1 MFTKDH
7 LLPTLSLF
15 SAMVLW
21 ASSFIA
27 MKIAVT
33 GFSPIAVVFGRM
45 IIASLL
51 FLVLWKNFRGLKVRR
66 EDWKQLIFMAV
77 CEPGLYFLFEAYA
90 LKYTSAT
97 QAGMIVATLPVF
109 VAIAAFF
116 VLKEKLALRVW
127 AGFILA
133 AFGVIMLSWGA
144 SATENAPN
152 PMLGNTLETLAMVSA
167 TGYMITAKNLSNRY
181 SPLFITALQA
191 WVGAI
196 FFLPLLMF
204 TPDAFPTEYPQDATI
219 AVLYLASVVTMGAYS
234 MYNYGLSKVPAG
246 QASGFTNLIPVF
258 TMLMGFLFLGDRL
271 STAQFLASGLVLG
284 GVILTQISPAKKL
297 KVTTNQ

>member
-1 MFTKDH
+1 MFNKDY

-15 SAMVLW
+15 CAMVLW

-27 MKIAVT
+27 MKIAVA

-51 FLVLWKNFRGLKVRR
+51 FFALWKNFRGIHVRR
-66 EDWKQLIFMAV
+66 QDWKFLIFMAV
-77 CEPGLYFLFEAYA
+77 CEPGMYFLFEAYA

-116 VLKEKLALRVW
+116 ILKEKLALRVW
-127 AGFILA
+127 LGFFIA
-133 AFGVIMLSWGA
+133 AFGVALLSWGA
-144 SATENAPN
+144 TATENAPN
-152 PMLGNTLETLAMVSA
+152 PLLGNTLETLAMVSA
-167 TGYMITAKNLSNRY
+167 TGYMITAKSLSNRY

-191 WVGAI
+191 WVGAV
-196 FFLPLLMF
+196 FFLPLLAF
-204 TPDAFPTEYPQDATI
+204 TPGAFPTEFPYEASI
-219 AVLYLASVVTMGAYS
+219 AILYLASVVTMGAYGL
-234 MYNYGLSKVPAG
+234 YNYGLSKVPAG

-258 TMLMGFLFLGDRL
+258 TMFMGFIFLGDRL
-271 STAQFLASGLVLG
+271 STTQFLASGLVLG
-284 GVILTQISPAKKL
+284 GVILTQIYSSSKEEAKA
-297 KVTTNQ
+297 TI